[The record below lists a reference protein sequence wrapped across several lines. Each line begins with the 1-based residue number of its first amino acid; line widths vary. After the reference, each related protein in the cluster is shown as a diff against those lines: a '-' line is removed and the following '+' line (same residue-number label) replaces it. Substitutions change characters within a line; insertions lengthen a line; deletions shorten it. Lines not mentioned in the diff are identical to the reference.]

1 VSGGEPVLDIEL
13 ALPVGF
19 VLFAAAGLVHAAF
32 AAYVYFRFEWSTAD
46 MRVPVALSAFAMHY
60 VLVLGFLYVRG
71 EALLPSLLLFG
82 MLLTLALVIW
92 LGSQARSKAGI
103 RVALAGVFTLAAFA
117 CRVGHEIYQSTK
129 FSW

>member
-1 VSGGEPVLDIEL
+1 VLDIEF

-19 VLFAAAGLVHAAF
+19 VLFAAAGLVYAAF
-32 AAYVYFRFEWSTAD
+32 AAYLYFRFEWSTAD

-60 VLVLGFLYVRG
+60 VLVLGFPYVRG

-92 LGSQARSKAGI
+92 LALSTIAALMSKIAKRHGHHFAR
-103 RVALAGVFTLAAFA
+103 
-117 CRVGHEIYQSTK
+117 
-129 FSW
+129 